1 MQKNKKIIYYACL
14 FLVVYASIIILGCYN
29 NISEKQSTLNAT
41 ENANKKENLQTFLME
56 DIVVYDRDAG
66 VIRKTIEYDF
76 LFGDINTRKQITKTI
91 ISCGCTS
98 LGVTKGDTLDFSKP
112 FKVIINP
119 YGKPPGVGME
129 TFILVFTDESVVRGN
144 LKFDYLP
151 LPTVMPKSLVF
162 QKADSNKLLTL
173 TFFGEK
179 NVRVTPLELP
189 ANISIE
195 KQDISE
201 DISKTE
207 LKILFTVDRNNSDQT
222 QEIQGFIKL
231 STSSPLA
238 ETIRIP
244 YLVLAN

>member
-1 MQKNKKIIYYACL
+1 MQKKIIYY
-14 FLVVYASIIILGCYN
+14 FFVTVIVSIMIPGCYN
-29 NISEKQSTLNAT
+29 NASEKQNTLNAT
-41 ENANKKENLQTFLME
+41 ENINKKGKLQTFSVE

-76 LFGDINTRKQITKTI
+76 LLGDINTKKQIAKTI

-98 LGVTKGDTLDFSKP
+98 LGVAKGDTLDFSKP
-112 FKVIINP
+112 LKVTINP
-119 YGKPPGVGME
+119 YGKPSGAGME

-144 LKFDYLP
+144 LKFDYIP
-151 LPTVMPKSLVF
+151 LPIVLPKSLVF
-162 QKADSNKLLTL
+162 QKTDSGKLLTL

-179 NVRVTPLELP
+179 NVNVTPLELP
-189 ANISIE
+189 ANISIQ

-201 DISKTE
+201 DINKTE

-231 STSSPLA
+231 STSSPFA